1 MALADILAARAARAA
16 ASVDCGALGTLTV
29 EALPL
34 RDAERYAMGGDGD
47 RGLVYAACREL
58 QQAGQALFEAGR
70 IRSPMGVMDFVSGE
84 EIGQAAGAVRRL
96 SGMSGTAERESR
108 AIRPQSMQENT
119 APAEHSGETRLA
131 AAQENGGAPG
141 QNRPLPVQAAEVP
154 SGEAGQSSR
163 ETAPETAAKGKYGK
177 PDGKSQDAAE
187 TVENRT
193 QNLVEE
199 GASEA
204 HLPQGTTE
212 ETGGLHETTSES
224 VAAEKAALHE
234 AKSEFA
240 GISPLT
246 LHESESEQGRSLH
259 ESKSDFPAGLHETT
273 SESTESPHETKSEL
287 PDDLHET
294 ESELAERVARRLLEG
309 LRQAA
314 WVR

>member
-1 MALADILAARAARAA
+1 MTLTDILAARALSARATA
-16 ASVDCGALGTLTV
+16 TVDCGALGTLTV

-34 RDAERYAMGGDGD
+34 RDAERYAMGSDGD

-58 QQAGQALFEAGR
+58 QQAGQVLFEAGR
-70 IRSPMGVMDFVSGE
+70 VRSPMGVMDFVSGE

-108 AIRPQSMQENT
+108 AIRPQSVQENT
-119 APAEHSGETRLA
+119 APAEHSEEIRLA

-187 TVENRT
+187 TVGNWT
-193 QNLVEE
+193 QNLVAE
-199 GASEA
+199 GQETSGWLQAAAAKTNGLHEIKSEIGA
-204 HLPQGTTE
+204 AERAALH
-212 ETGGLHETTSES
+212 ETKSESVEYLHEIESELGRSLHEIESKFPGGLHETTSDLP
-224 VAAEKAALHE
+224 KN
-234 AKSEFA
+234 
-240 GISPLT
+240 
-246 LHESESEQGRSLH
+246 
-259 ESKSDFPAGLHETT
+259 
-273 SESTESPHETKSEL
+273 PHETKSESVEY
-287 PDDLHET
+287 LHET
-294 ESELAERVARRLLEG
+294 EPELAERVARRLLEG

>member
-1 MALADILAARAARAA
+1 MALTDILAARALSARATA
-16 ASVDCGALGTLTV
+16 AVDCGALGTLTV

-34 RDAERYAMGGDGD
+34 RDAERFTVGGDGD

-70 IRSPMGVMDFVSGE
+70 VRSPMGVMDFVSEE
-84 EIGQAAGAVRRL
+84 EIGQAAVTVRLL
-96 SGMSGTAERESR
+96 SGLPGAADREQGE
-108 AIRPQSMQENT
+108 IRPQSVQEKT
-119 APAEHSGETRLA
+119 VSRDAEPEHSEEIRLA
-131 AAQENGGAPG
+131 AAQENVGAPG
-141 QNRPLPVQAAEVP
+141 QNRPSPVQAAEVP
-154 SGEAGQSSR
+154 SGEAGQASR
-163 ETAPETAAKGKYGK
+163 ETASETAAKGRDGK
-177 PDGKSQDAAE
+177 PDGKSQVMAE
-187 TVENRT
+187 TAENRT

-212 ETGGLHETTSES
+212 ETGGLYETT
-224 VAAEKAALHE
+224 
-234 AKSEFA
+234 SEFA

-246 LHESESEQGRSLH
+246 LHESKSEQGRSLH
-259 ESKSDFPAGLHETT
+259 ESKSDYPAGLHETT
-273 SESTESPHETKSEL
+273 SESAESPRESKSEL
-287 PDDLHET
+287 RDDLHET